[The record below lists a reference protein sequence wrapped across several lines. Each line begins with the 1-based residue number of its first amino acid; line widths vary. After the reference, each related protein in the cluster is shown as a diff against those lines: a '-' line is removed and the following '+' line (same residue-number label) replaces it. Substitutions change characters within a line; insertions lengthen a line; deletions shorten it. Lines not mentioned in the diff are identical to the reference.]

1 MIFDSN
7 PDKTSMLQAINE
19 VYFDKTP
26 EILAMEKQLHKF
38 RSKYMGRYI
47 SNISVNSDEDL
58 LKFNRMVEDYFGFGC
73 FTLHIQN
80 EIMPN
85 AFTLPLDYRIDV
97 GLTSNSIEK
106 GVNHF
111 KLNKKLDYT
120 GIVYITSAVMFNS
133 DFTTP
138 EVMAVILH
146 EIGHNFYFAFS
157 EKNCVMVTT
166 CKILYTAITLMNNP
180 IELLKYSETSIKM
193 VKKFEK
199 EIRTNSAFS
208 GVLDLIQ
215 VFRDTGR
222 NIIYFIAD
230 VFDMMTLG
238 LANPL
243 FAILGG
249 LMNLSNQSILR
260 VIFFWNSYSSERSAD
275 NFATIH
281 GYGADLNT
289 ALNKIE
295 TATGNKLKEI
305 YLKTPFV
312 SHLYMLN
319 MDLTRLLISPFDEH
333 PVTISRATDQLNLL
347 KNEANKTDIDPKLRK
362 VLLSDIAE
370 CERSLKVLTD
380 TKISNENKH
389 ILRNAYFKALY
400 NVTGGKEF
408 KDLIDDPN
416 KFKDYDN
423 TYNYI
428 KGGKK

>member
-19 VYFDKTP
+19 VYFGKTP

-146 EIGHNFYFAFS
+146 EIGHNFYFALS
-157 EKNCVMVTT
+157 K
-166 CKILYTAITLMNNP
+166 KI
-180 IELLKYSETSIKM
+180 
-193 VKKFEK
+193 V
-199 EIRTNSAFS
+199 
-208 GVLDLIQ
+208 
-215 VFRDTGR
+215 
-222 NIIYFIAD
+222 
-230 VFDMMTLG
+230 
-238 LANPL
+238 
-243 FAILGG
+243 
-249 LMNLSNQSILR
+249 
-260 VIFFWNSYSSERSAD
+260 
-275 NFATIH
+275 
-281 GYGADLNT
+281 
-289 ALNKIE
+289 
-295 TATGNKLKEI
+295 
-305 YLKTPFV
+305 
-312 SHLYMLN
+312 
-319 MDLTRLLISPFDEH
+319 
-333 PVTISRATDQLNLL
+333 
-347 KNEANKTDIDPKLRK
+347 
-362 VLLSDIAE
+362 
-370 CERSLKVLTD
+370 
-380 TKISNENKH
+380 
-389 ILRNAYFKALY
+389 
-400 NVTGGKEF
+400 
-408 KDLIDDPN
+408 
-416 KFKDYDN
+416 
-423 TYNYI
+423 
-428 KGGKK
+428 